1 MVRTKLFLSTI
12 VTFYRSL
19 FRNEQWNLCIF
30 RVLAKDGYSGKDN
43 VKLPVPHSFRTDVN
57 PQFCK
62 ILDRNILIFNS
73 ILIHFIYKFSISS
86 LHFCI
91 NFQFRT
97 FSHKLSVR
105 RGDVSHATSRLRA
118 ISSLRGRRCPSVA
131 MIFALVRA

>member
-19 FRNEQWNLCIF
+19 LRNEQWNLCIF

-73 ILIHFIYKFSISS
+73 IFIHFIYKFSISS

-97 FSHKLSVR
+97 SSHKLFVMGTSR
-105 RGDVSHATSRLRA
+105 TSRLRA